1 MFFFFRYDAPAHGAL
16 LDALCA
22 FAADSPADRARVL
35 DRVVAAVDGPEERA
49 WQLAQL
55 FGTTSAAARR
65 DGRTVSAVQAT
76 TRAAAAAPARP
87 ALVGSFPVAAAAGRG
102 APTETSAS
110 TYPGLLENQAAE
122 ADNGGTAEAKGGG
135 GGEGGDAA
143 TAVLVVAAALGPPA
157 DAPLP
162 LLAPRGAVCDG
173 SPAHLARS
181 PDALADEVLRAL
193 PNARRRAA
201 LVRCAERSLGR
212 CAMARRDIIV
222 VDILPPS
229 SGLFYAS
236 DC

>member
-1 MFFFFRYDAPAHGAL
+1 M
-16 LDALCA
+16 
-22 FAADSPADRARVL
+22 L

-87 ALVGSFPVAAAAGRG
+87 ALVGSFPVAAAAAGRG

-122 ADNGGTAEAKGGG
+122 GDNGGAAEAKDGGGGGG

-143 TAVLVVAAALGPPA
+143 TAVVVVAAASGPPA

-236 DC
+236 DR